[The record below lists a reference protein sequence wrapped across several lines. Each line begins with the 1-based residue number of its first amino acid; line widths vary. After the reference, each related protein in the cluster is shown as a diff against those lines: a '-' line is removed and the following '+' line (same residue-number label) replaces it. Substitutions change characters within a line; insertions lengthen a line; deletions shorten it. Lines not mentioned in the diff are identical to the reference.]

1 LPDVKKIVYV
11 LNMGFKN
18 KLFIYLPKV
27 RLVTTVSNRKVPG
40 QRDRDPFFGSCFELL
55 FMWALAMEK
64 IASVLPHRMR
74 TQGTHESNSNSL
86 IYKLDIHLI
95 LAKSEKS
102 ASSRL
107 SKQLGIYGKL
117 PSIPAPGANIRAA
130 TFCYRNLHLFFRC
143 HHHAFP
149 RARAIPAPSADI
161 RAATFCYRDLHLF
174 FAATTTLSRARE
186 AWHAPLDLPWPA
198 RASFSPARARSP
210 FFFLPDRA
218 GSDRSIAKKE
228 IATVAMEVRTC

>member
-1 LPDVKKIVYV
+1 MLKKIVYV

-74 TQGTHESNSNSL
+74 TQGTHESNSNS

-102 ASSRL
+102 ASNRL

-117 PSIPAPGANIRAA
+117 PSIPR
-130 TFCYRNLHLFFRC
+130 
-143 HHHAFP
+143 P
-149 RARAIPAPSADI
+149 RS
-161 RAATFCYRDLHLF
+161 L
-174 FAATTTLSRARE
+174 
-186 AWHAPLDLPWPA
+186 A
-198 RASFSPARARSP
+198 RASRSPMACTRLLLSCTRQVSLLFSPRPRWV
-210 FFFLPDRA
+210 
-218 GSDRSIAKKE
+218 RSIVRQGGDRHGRDGGAHLL
-228 IATVAMEVRTC
+228 IARQGMIPNEGPIRRTREGRSE